1 MTIEFSNF
9 SFRYESLDK
18 PTLKNINL
26 RIEKG
31 EKIVIIGPSGSGK
44 STLGQCLN
52 GLIPHAIKGETSG
65 QLTINGQDTAPFDM
79 HQFTEQVGTVLQ
91 DTDSQ
96 FVGLSI
102 GEDIAFALENQLM
115 SNIDMYPLVKA
126 TAKMVD
132 LEQML
137 DRSPHDLSGGQ
148 KQRVSLAGIL
158 VDDVDIL
165 LFDEPLAALD
175 PKTGKKTI
183 EIIDDLHRETGKTII
198 IIEHRLEDVLHR
210 SVDRIILM
218 ESGEIIADT
227 TPDEIL
233 ASPLLEEYG
242 IREPLYL
249 SALKEAGCAIEGNAK
264 PSSLSTLPL
273 AQYQTAV
280 SAWFEASKATNVEKQ
295 AETLLAVR
303 NLTYSYDGEKNALED
318 VSFDVKRG
326 EFVSVLGKNGSGKST
341 ITKLVM
347 GVIEPDQGSMILNGQ
362 DLNEL
367 TIFERSQKVGVVM
380 QNPNHMISHHMI
392 FDEVAFG
399 LRNRGVEEKQ
409 VEAKVLEVL
418 ELCGLSKYRH
428 WPIEALS
435 YGQKKRVTIAS
446 ILALEPELLILDEP
460 TAGQDYRNY
469 TSILSF
475 IEKLNRELGI
485 TVMIISHDMHLV
497 LEYTTRSIV
506 IADSKLVADAPMTEV
521 FSSPALLDQANLA
534 TTSLYELATELG
546 IKNTNDFMQH
556 FIDVEK
562 ACRERENKSDI
573 QASEAQDSQN
583 NDAKDIEKVVA

>member
-18 PTLKNINL
+18 PTLRNINL

-52 GLIPHAIKGETSG
+52 GLIPHAIKGEVSG
-65 QLTINGQDTAPFDM
+65 SLTINGQETATFAM

-102 GEDIAFALENQLM
+102 GEDIAFALENQLTA
-115 SNIDMYPLVKA
+115 NIEMYSLVKA

-137 DRSPHDLSGGQ
+137 QRSPHDLSGGQ

-175 PKTGKKTI
+175 PKTGKRTI
-183 EIIDDLHRETGKTII
+183 EIIDELHRKTGKTVV

-210 SVDRIILM
+210 HVDRIILM
-218 ESGEIIADT
+218 DGGEIMADT
-227 TPDEIL
+227 TPDELL
-233 ASPLLEEYG
+233 ASPLLAQYG

-249 SALKEAGCAIEGNAK
+249 TALKSAGCHLALDDH
-264 PSSLSTLPL
+264 PSSLSELPL
-273 AQYQTAV
+273 ANYQHAMTD
-280 SAWFEASKATNVEKQ
+280 WFHQ
-295 AETLLAVR
+295 ANTTSNHIRSETLLDVR
-303 NLTYSYDGEKNALED
+303 NLTYSYDGEKNALEG
-318 VSFDVKRG
+318 VSFNVQRG
-326 EFVSVLGKNGSGKST
+326 EFVSILGKNGSGKST
-341 ITKLVM
+341 ITKLIM
-347 GVIEPDQGSMILNGQ
+347 GVIEPDNGAMHLNGQ
-362 DLNEL
+362 DLGEL

-399 LRNRGVEEKQ
+399 LRNRGWDEQQ
-409 VEAKVLEVL
+409 VNDKVLDVL

-469 TSILSF
+469 TSMLSF

-485 TVMIISHDMHLV
+485 TVVIISHDMHLV

-506 IADSKLVADAPMTEV
+506 IADSQLVADAPMTDV
-521 FSSPALLDQANLA
+521 FSNPALLDRANLT
-534 TTSLYELATELG
+534 TTSLYELATRLNIAE
-546 IKNTNDFMQH
+546 TNAFMQH

-562 ACRERENKSDI
+562 ASRLEKTVERN
-573 QASEAQDSQN
+573 
-583 NDAKDIEKVVA
+583 VA

>member
-249 SALKEAGCAIEGNAK
+249 SALKEAGCAIEGDAK

-273 AQYQTAV
+273 VQYQSAV
-280 SAWFEASKATNVEKQ
+280 SAWFEASTTTNVEKQ

-469 TSILSF
+469 TSMLSF

-506 IADSKLVADAPMTEV
+506 IADSKLIADASMTEV

-546 IKNTNDFMQH
+546 IENTNDFMQH

-562 ACRERENKSDI
+562 ARRERENSADI

-583 NDAKDIEKVVA
+583 NDAKNIEKVVA

>member
-18 PTLKNINL
+18 PTLRNINL

-52 GLIPHAIKGETSG
+52 GLIPHAIKGEVSG
-65 QLTINGQDTAPFDM
+65 SLTINGQETATFAM

-102 GEDIAFALENQLM
+102 GEDIAFALENQLTA
-115 SNIDMYPLVKA
+115 NIEMYSLVKA

-137 DRSPHDLSGGQ
+137 QRSPHDLSGGQ

-175 PKTGKKTI
+175 PKTGKRTI
-183 EIIDDLHRETGKTII
+183 EIIDELHRKTGKTVV

-210 SVDRIILM
+210 HVDRIILM
-218 ESGEIIADT
+218 EGGEIMADT
-227 TPDEIL
+227 TPDELL
-233 ASPLLEEYG
+233 ASPLLAQYG

-249 SALKEAGCAIEGNAK
+249 TALKSAGCHLALDDH
-264 PSSLSTLPL
+264 PSSLSELPL
-273 AQYQTAV
+273 ANYQHAM
-280 SAWFEASKATNVEKQ
+280 ADWFHQANTTNNHIRS
-295 AETLLAVR
+295 ETLLDVR
-303 NLTYSYDGEKNALED
+303 NLTYSYDGEKNALEG
-318 VSFDVKRG
+318 VSFNVQRG
-326 EFVSVLGKNGSGKST
+326 EFVSILGKNGSGKST
-341 ITKLVM
+341 ITKLIM
-347 GVIEPDQGSMILNGQ
+347 GVIEPDDGAIYLNGQ
-362 DLNEL
+362 DLSEL

-399 LRNRGVEEKQ
+399 LRNRGWDEQQ
-409 VEAKVLEVL
+409 VNDKVLEVL

-469 TSILSF
+469 TSMLSF

-485 TVMIISHDMHLV
+485 TVVIISHDMHLV

-506 IADSKLVADAPMTEV
+506 IADSQLVADAPMTDV
-521 FSSPALLDQANLA
+521 FSNPALLDRANLT
-534 TTSLYELATELG
+534 TTSLYELATRLNIAE
-546 IKNTNDFMQH
+546 TNAFMQH

-562 ACRERENKSDI
+562 ASRLEKTVERN
-573 QASEAQDSQN
+573 
-583 NDAKDIEKVVA
+583 VA

>member
-18 PTLKNINL
+18 PTLRNINL

-52 GLIPHAIKGETSG
+52 GLIPHAIKGEVSG
-65 QLTINGQDTAPFDM
+65 SLTINGQETATFAM

-102 GEDIAFALENQLM
+102 GEDIAFALENQLTA
-115 SNIDMYPLVKA
+115 NIEMYSLVKA

-137 DRSPHDLSGGQ
+137 QRSPHDLSGGQ

-175 PKTGKKTI
+175 PKTGKRTI
-183 EIIDDLHRETGKTII
+183 EIIDELHRKTGKTVV

-210 SVDRIILM
+210 HVDRIILM
-218 ESGEIIADT
+218 DGGEIIADT
-227 TPDEIL
+227 TPDELL
-233 ASPLLEEYG
+233 ASPLLAQYG

-249 SALKEAGCAIEGNAK
+249 TALKSAGCHLALDDH
-264 PSSLSTLPL
+264 PSSLSELPL
-273 AQYQTAV
+273 ANYQHAM
-280 SAWFEASKATNVEKQ
+280 ADWFHQ
-295 AETLLAVR
+295 ANTTSNHIRSETLLDVR
-303 NLTYSYDGEKNALED
+303 NLTYSYDGEKNALEG
-318 VSFDVKRG
+318 VSFNVQRG
-326 EFVSVLGKNGSGKST
+326 EFVSILGKNGSGKST
-341 ITKLVM
+341 ITKLIM
-347 GVIEPDQGSMILNGQ
+347 GVIEPDDGTMHLNGQ
-362 DLNEL
+362 DLSEL
-367 TIFERSQKVGVVM
+367 TIFDRSQKVGVVM

-399 LRNRGVEEKQ
+399 LRNRGWDEQ
-409 VEAKVLEVL
+409 QLNDKVLEVL

-469 TSILSF
+469 TSMLSF

-485 TVMIISHDMHLV
+485 TVVIISHDMHLV

-506 IADSKLVADAPMTEV
+506 IADSQLVADAPMTDV
-521 FSSPALLDQANLA
+521 FSNPALLDRANLT
-534 TTSLYELATELG
+534 TTSLYELATRLNMAE
-546 IKNTNDFMQH
+546 TNAFMQH

-562 ACRERENKSDI
+562 ASRLEKTVERN
-573 QASEAQDSQN
+573 
-583 NDAKDIEKVVA
+583 VA

>member
-65 QLTINGQDTAPFDM
+65 KLTINGQDTAPFDM

-183 EIIDDLHRETGKTII
+183 EIIDELHRETGKTII

-249 SALKEAGCAIEGNAK
+249 SALKEAGCAIEGDAK

-280 SAWFEASKATNVEKQ
+280 STWFEASKATNVEKQ

-399 LRNRGVEEKQ
+399 LRNRGVEGNQ
-409 VEAKVLEVL
+409 IEAKVLEVL

-469 TSILSF
+469 TSMLSF

-506 IADSKLVADAPMTEV
+506 VADSKLIADAPMTEV

-546 IKNTNDFMQH
+546 IEKTNDFMQH

-562 ACRERENKSDI
+562 ARRERDNKADVQPSK
-573 QASEAQDSQN
+573 AQDSQN
-583 NDAKDIEKVVA
+583 NDVKNIEKVVA

>member
-65 QLTINGQDTAPFDM
+65 KLTINGQDTAPFDM

-102 GEDIAFALENQLM
+102 GEDIAFALENQLT

-137 DRSPHDLSGGQ
+137 ERSPHDLSGGQ

-183 EIIDDLHRETGKTII
+183 EIIDELHRETGKTII

-249 SALKEAGCAIEGNAK
+249 SALKEAGCAIEGDAK

-273 AQYQTAV
+273 TQYQTAV
-280 SAWFEASKATNVEKQ
+280 STWFEASAATNVETQ
-295 AETLLAVR
+295 TETLLAVR

-347 GVIEPDQGSMILNGQ
+347 GVIEPDQGSMMLNGQ

-399 LRNRGVEEKQ
+399 LRNRGVEGNQ
-409 VEAKVLEVL
+409 IEAKVLEVL

-469 TSILSF
+469 TSMLSF

-506 IADSKLVADAPMTEV
+506 IADSKLIADAPMTEV
-521 FSSPALLDQANLA
+521 FSNPALLDQANLA

-546 IKNTNDFMQH
+546 IENTNDFMQH

-562 ACRERENKSDI
+562 ARRERENKADV
-573 QASEAQDSQN
+573 QTSEAQDSQN
-583 NDAKDIEKVVA
+583 NDAKNIEKVVA

>member
-1 MTIEFSNF
+1 MTIAFSNF

-52 GLIPHAIKGETSG
+52 GLVPHAIKGETSG
-65 QLTINGQDTAPFDM
+65 SLHINGQDSSDFDM
-79 HQFTEQVGTVLQ
+79 HDYTEQVGTVLQ

-115 SNIDMYPLVKA
+115 SNIDMYPLVKS

-132 LEQML
+132 LETML

-158 VDDVDIL
+158 VDDVDVL
-165 LFDEPLAALD
+165 LFDEPLASLD
-175 PKTGKKTI
+175 PKTSKATI
-183 EIIDDLHRETGKTII
+183 EIIDQLHQETNKTII
-198 IIEHRLEDVLHR
+198 IIEHRLEDVLHKH
-210 SVDRIILM
+210 VDRVILM
-218 ESGEIIADT
+218 ERGEIVSDT

-233 ASPLLEEYG
+233 ASGLLEVHG

-249 SALKEAGCAIEGNAK
+249 STLKAANAPLTNEDK
-264 PSSLSTLPL
+264 LSVFEQLDFKKFRPSIQTWFDQRPSIAP
-273 AQYQTAV
+273 AQN
-280 SAWFEASKATNVEKQ
+280 FP
-295 AETLLAVR
+295 TLLEVHG
-303 NLTYSYDGEKNALED
+303 LTYSYDGEKNALED
-318 VSFDVKRG
+318 VSFKIGKG
-326 EFVSVLGKNGSGKST
+326 EFVSILGKNGSGKST
-341 ITKLVM
+341 ITKIIM
-347 GVIEPDQGSMILNGQ
+347 GVIEPDSGSSYLNGE
-362 DLNEL
+362 EL
-367 TIFERSQKVGVVM
+367 SQMSIFERSQKVGVVM

-399 LRNRGVEEKQ
+399 LRNRGVDESEVKSK
-409 VEAKVLEVL
+409 VESVL
-418 ELCGLSKYRH
+418 ELCGLSKFRK

-446 ILALEPELLILDEP
+446 ILVLEPELLILDEP
-460 TAGQDYRNY
+460 TSGQDYRNY
-469 TSILSF
+469 TSMLNF
-475 IEKLNRELGI
+475 IQKLNNELGI
-485 TVMIISHDMHLV
+485 TVVIISHDMHLV

-506 IADSKLVADAPMTEV
+506 IADSKLI
-521 FSSPALLDQANLA
+521 AN
-534 TTSLYELATELG
+534 
-546 IKNTNDFMQH
+546 
-556 FIDVEK
+556 
-562 ACRERENKSDI
+562 
-573 QASEAQDSQN
+573 AQ
-583 NDAKDIEKVVA
+583 

>member
-18 PTLKNINL
+18 PTLKNIDL

-52 GLIPHAIKGETSG
+52 GLIPHAIKGEVSG
-65 QLTINGQDTAPFDM
+65 KLELNEHNASTLDM
-79 HQFTEQVGTVLQ
+79 HKFTEQVGTVLQ

-115 SNIDMYPLVKA
+115 SNLDMYPLVKS

-132 LEQML
+132 LEEML
-137 DRSPHDLSGGQ
+137 ERSPHDLSGGQ

-158 VDDVDIL
+158 VDDVDTL
-165 LFDEPLAALD
+165 LFDEPLASLD
-175 PKTGKKTI
+175 PMTGKATI
-183 EIIDDLHRETGKTII
+183 EIIDQLHQETGKTII

-210 SVDRIILM
+210 DVDRIILM
-218 ESGEIIADT
+218 EKGEIVADT
-227 TPDEIL
+227 TPNALL
-233 ASPLLEEYG
+233 ASDLLEVHG

-249 SALKEAGCAIEGNAK
+249 STLKAAQAPIDSNDQLAKFEQLNFEKYK
-264 PSSLSTLPL
+264 PSVKTWFDSMPARHQIETTSTLL
-273 AQYQTAV
+273 DV
-280 SAWFEASKATNVEKQ
+280 KG
-295 AETLLAVR
+295 
-303 NLTYSYDGEKNALED
+303 LTYSYDGEKNALED
-318 VSFDVKRG
+318 VTFSVGKG
-326 EFVSVLGKNGSGKST
+326 EFVSILGKNGSGKST

-347 GVIEPDQGSMILNGQ
+347 GVLEQDSGSIHLEGV
-362 DLNEL
+362 DLSTL
-367 TIFERSQKVGVVM
+367 SIFERSQKVGVVM

-399 LRNRGVEEKQ
+399 LRNRGLEESAIT
-409 VEAKVLEVL
+409 EKVGSVL
-418 ELCGLSKYRH
+418 ELCGLSKFRH

-446 ILALEPELLILDEP
+446 ILVLEPQLLILDEP

-469 TSILSF
+469 TSMLGF
-475 IEKLNRELGI
+475 IQKLNRELGI
-485 TVMIISHDMHLV
+485 TVVIISHDMHLV

-506 IADSKLVADAPMTEV
+506 IADSKLIANAPMTDV
-521 FSSPALLDQANLA
+521 FCQPDLLEKANLS
-534 TTSLYELATELG
+534 TTSLLELA
-546 IKNTNDFMQH
+546 IKMQINQPNLFMQH
-556 FIDVEK
+556 FINHE
-562 ACRERENKSDI
+562 
-573 QASEAQDSQN
+573 SQTTP
-583 NDAKDIEKVVA
+583 VGLS

>member
-52 GLIPHAIKGETSG
+52 GLIPHAIKGETNG

-218 ESGEIIADT
+218 ESGEIVADT

-249 SALKEAGCAIEGNAK
+249 SALKEAGCAIEGDAK

-280 SAWFEASKATNVEKQ
+280 SAWLEASKATNVEKQ

-399 LRNRGVEEKQ
+399 LRNRGVEEKL

-469 TSILSF
+469 TSMLSF

-506 IADSKLVADAPMTEV
+506 IADSKLIADAPMTEV

-546 IKNTNDFMQH
+546 IENTNNFMQH

-562 ACRERENKSDI
+562 ARRERENNADI

-583 NDAKDIEKVVA
+583 NDDKDIEKVVA

>member
-18 PTLKNINL
+18 PTLRNINL

-52 GLIPHAIKGETSG
+52 GLIPHAIKGEVSG
-65 QLTINGQDTAPFDM
+65 SLTINGQETATFAM

-102 GEDIAFALENQLM
+102 GEDIAFALENQLTA
-115 SNIDMYPLVKA
+115 NIEMYSLVKA

-137 DRSPHDLSGGQ
+137 QRSPHDLSGGQ

-175 PKTGKKTI
+175 PKTGKRTI
-183 EIIDDLHRETGKTII
+183 EIIDELHRKTGKTVV

-210 SVDRIILM
+210 HVDRIILM
-218 ESGEIIADT
+218 DGGEIIADT
-227 TPDEIL
+227 TPDELL
-233 ASPLLEEYG
+233 ASPLLAQYG

-249 SALKEAGCAIEGNAK
+249 TALKSAGCHLALDDH
-264 PSSLSTLPL
+264 PSSLSELPL
-273 AQYQTAV
+273 ANYQHAMTD
-280 SAWFEASKATNVEKQ
+280 WFHQ
-295 AETLLAVR
+295 ANTTSNHIRSETLLDMR
-303 NLTYSYDGEKNALED
+303 NLTYSYDGEKNALEG
-318 VSFDVKRG
+318 VSFNVQRG
-326 EFVSVLGKNGSGKST
+326 EFVSILGKNGSGKST
-341 ITKLVM
+341 ITKLIM
-347 GVIEPDQGSMILNGQ
+347 GVIEPDDGAMYLNGQ
-362 DLNEL
+362 DLSEL

-399 LRNRGVEEKQ
+399 LRNRGWDEQQ
-409 VEAKVLEVL
+409 VNDKVLEVL

-469 TSILSF
+469 TSMLSF

-485 TVMIISHDMHLV
+485 TVVIISHDMHLV

-506 IADSKLVADAPMTEV
+506 IADSQLVADAPMTDV
-521 FSSPALLDQANLA
+521 FSNPALLDRANLT
-534 TTSLYELATELG
+534 TTSLYELATRLNIAE
-546 IKNTNDFMQH
+546 TNAFMQH

-562 ACRERENKSDI
+562 ASRLEKTVERN
-573 QASEAQDSQN
+573 
-583 NDAKDIEKVVA
+583 VA

>member
-158 VDDVDIL
+158 VDDVDVL

-273 AQYQTAV
+273 AQYQSAV

-399 LRNRGVEEKQ
+399 LRNRGVEEKL

-469 TSILSF
+469 TSMLSF

-506 IADSKLVADAPMTEV
+506 IADSKLIADAPMTEV

-562 ACRERENKSDI
+562 ARRERENNADI

-583 NDAKDIEKVVA
+583 NDVKDIEKVVA